1 MNNENEVMEKAP
13 VLTKKDCVKGAIRW
27 SLMAVTTFNY
37 DTQLAPA
44 VVFGI
49 GPLLR
54 KIYKDDDEYVEALNN
69 HYKYFNTMPWLAN
82 IVLGAT
88 LALEDKEGI
97 SSLDAV
103 QNIKVSL
110 MGPLAGIGDTLFW
123 TLLPT
128 IMGSIAGYMALEGN
142 PIGVILWL
150 IVNLI
155 FICIRTQL
163 MWIGYREG
171 TKLITNVGGKLARI
185 TDAASVLGLT
195 VVGALSATV
204 VTALI
209 IGIGNIIVSLGF
221 GVLSGVK
228 LPWIDAT
235 GISHLGLY
243 DWLDTF
249 TGYILLPL
257 GCWLVCV
264 FVAKIW
270 GFKNYEK
277 ELTNDGKYGKL
288 SLYDKILT
296 IVVVHAFMVIVIL
309 NVFGFIQ

>member
-44 VVFGI
+44 VAFGI

-97 SSLDAV
+97 SSMDAV
-103 QNIKVSL
+103 QNIKVSLMEESNANDPEFDTESINSVKVSL

-171 TKLITNVGGKLARI
+171 TKLITKVGSKLARI

-204 VTALI
+204 VTAKTPLAFQM
-209 IGIGNIIVSLGF
+209 GEVNLAVA
-221 GVLSGVK
+221 
-228 LPWIDAT
+228 D
-235 GISHLGLY
+235 
-243 DWLDTF
+243 
-249 TGYILLPL
+249 LL
-257 GCWLVCV
+257 
-264 FVAKIW
+264 
-270 GFKNYEK
+270 
-277 ELTNDGKYGKL
+277 
-288 SLYDKILT
+288 DKIMPSMISVATVLVLYKLLGKKGMKIT
-296 IVVVHAFMVIVIL
+296 TLILIVIIFSMICSAL
-309 NVFGFIQ
+309 GILA

>member
-1 MNNENEVMEKAP
+1 MNNEIEMNAMEKEP

-27 SLMAVTTFNY
+27 SLMAVNTFNY

-54 KIYKDDDEYVEALNN
+54 KIYKDDDDYVEALNN
-69 HYKYFNTMPWLAN
+69 HFKYFNTHPWLAN

-110 MGPLAGIGDTLFW
+110 MGPLAGIGDTLIW

-128 IMGSIAGYMALEGN
+128 ILGSIAGYMALDGN

-150 IVNLI
+150 IINLLLLV
-155 FICIRTQL
+155 FRTQL

-171 TKLITNVGGKLARI
+171 TKLITKVGSRISRI

-204 VTALI
+204 VTATTPLAFQMGEI
-209 IGIGNIIVSLGF
+209 NMAVA
-221 GVLSGVK
+221 
-228 LPWIDAT
+228 D
-235 GISHLGLY
+235 
-243 DWLDTF
+243 
-249 TGYILLPL
+249 LL
-257 GCWLVCV
+257 
-264 FVAKIW
+264 
-270 GFKNYEK
+270 
-277 ELTNDGKYGKL
+277 
-288 SLYDKILT
+288 DKILPCMISVVT
-296 IVVVHAFMVIVIL
+296 IGIMYKLLGMKGMKITRLILLVIIFSMAMVCSALGIL
-309 NVFGFIQ
+309 A

>member
-88 LALEDKEGI
+88 LALE
-97 SSLDAV
+97 
-103 QNIKVSL
+103 
-110 MGPLAGIGDTLFW
+110 
-123 TLLPT
+123 
-128 IMGSIAGYMALEGN
+128 GN

-171 TKLITNVGGKLARI
+171 TKLITKVGSKLARI

-204 VTALI
+204 VTAKTPLAFQM
-209 IGIGNIIVSLGF
+209 GEVNLAVA
-221 GVLSGVK
+221 
-228 LPWIDAT
+228 D
-235 GISHLGLY
+235 
-243 DWLDTF
+243 
-249 TGYILLPL
+249 LL
-257 GCWLVCV
+257 
-264 FVAKIW
+264 
-270 GFKNYEK
+270 
-277 ELTNDGKYGKL
+277 
-288 SLYDKILT
+288 DKIMPSMISVATVLVLYKLLGKKGMKIT
-296 IVVVHAFMVIVIL
+296 TLILIVIIFSMICSAL
-309 NVFGFIQ
+309 GILA

>member
-97 SSLDAV
+97 TSLDAV

-110 MGPLAGIGDTLFW
+110 MGPLAGIGDTFYSGHCFLLSW
-123 TLLPT
+123 APSQDIWLWKATL
-128 IMGSIAGYMALEGN
+128 
-142 PIGVILWL
+142 
-150 IVNLI
+150 
-155 FICIRTQL
+155 
-163 MWIGYREG
+163 
-171 TKLITNVGGKLARI
+171 
-185 TDAASVLGLT
+185 SVLSCG
-195 VVGALSATV
+195 
-204 VTALI
+204 
-209 IGIGNIIVSLGF
+209 SL
-221 GVLSGVK
+221 
-228 LPWIDAT
+228 
-235 GISHLGLY
+235 
-243 DWLDTF
+243 
-249 TGYILLPL
+249 
-257 GCWLVCV
+257 
-264 FVAKIW
+264 
-270 GFKNYEK
+270 
-277 ELTNDGKYGKL
+277 
-288 SLYDKILT
+288 
-296 IVVVHAFMVIVIL
+296 
-309 NVFGFIQ
+309 

>member
-27 SLMAVTTFNY
+27 SLMAITTFNY

-97 SSLDAV
+97 TSLDAV

-155 FICIRTQL
+155 FICIRL
-163 MWIGYREG
+163 F
-171 TKLITNVGGKLARI
+171 
-185 TDAASVLGLT
+185 
-195 VVGALSATV
+195 
-204 VTALI
+204 
-209 IGIGNIIVSLGF
+209 VSLANRASA
-221 GVLSGVK
+221 VLSLKTISRSRLNPLCRRRVTGMVTK
-228 LPWIDAT
+228 SSEAQPRPHRPNARSPSFRRRAAARQKNRSCGGARAKHCRPDDCVPANPWNERFHP
-235 GISHLGLY
+235 S
-243 DWLDTF
+243 
-249 TGYILLPL
+249 PR
-257 GCWLVCV
+257 
-264 FVAKIW
+264 
-270 GFKNYEK
+270 
-277 ELTNDGKYGKL
+277 L
-288 SLYDKILT
+288 S
-296 IVVVHAFMVIVIL
+296 
-309 NVFGFIQ
+309 QR

>member
-97 SSLDAV
+97 TSLDAV

-171 TKLITNVGGKLARI
+171 TKLITNLAVADLLDKI
-185 TDAASVLGLT
+185 MPSMISV
-195 VVGALSATV
+195 ATV
-204 VTALI
+204 LVLYKLLGKKGMKITTLI
-209 IGIGNIIVSLGF
+209 L
-221 GVLSGVK
+221 
-228 LPWIDAT
+228 
-235 GISHLGLY
+235 
-243 DWLDTF
+243 
-249 TGYILLPL
+249 
-257 GCWLVCV
+257 
-264 FVAKIW
+264 
-270 GFKNYEK
+270 
-277 ELTNDGKYGKL
+277 
-288 SLYDKILT
+288 
-296 IVVVHAFMVIVIL
+296 IVIIFSMICSAL
-309 NVFGFIQ
+309 GILA

>member
-27 SLMAVTTFNY
+27 SLMAITTFNY

-97 SSLDAV
+97 TSLDAV

-110 MGPLAGIGDTLFW
+110 MEPLAGIGDTLFW

-171 TKLITNVGGKLARI
+171 TKLITKVGSKLARI

-204 VTALI
+204 VTAKTPLAFQM
-209 IGIGNIIVSLGF
+209 GEVNLAVA
-221 GVLSGVK
+221 
-228 LPWIDAT
+228 D
-235 GISHLGLY
+235 
-243 DWLDTF
+243 
-249 TGYILLPL
+249 LL
-257 GCWLVCV
+257 
-264 FVAKIW
+264 
-270 GFKNYEK
+270 
-277 ELTNDGKYGKL
+277 
-288 SLYDKILT
+288 DKIMPSMISVATVLVLYKLLGKKGMKIT
-296 IVVVHAFMVIVIL
+296 TLILIVIIFSMICSAL
-309 NVFGFIQ
+309 GILA

>member
-1 MNNENEVMEKAP
+1 MNREP
-13 VLTKKDCVKGAIRW
+13 VLTKKDCVKGAVRW

-54 KIYKDDDEYVEALNN
+54 KIYKDDDEYVAALNN
-69 HYKYFNTMPWLAN
+69 HFKYFNTMPWLAN
-82 IVLGAT
+82 LVLGAT

-128 IMGSIAGYMALEGN
+128 VMGSIAGYMALEGN

-150 IVNLI
+150 LTNVI

-163 MWIGYREG
+163 MWVGYNEG
-171 TKLITNVGGKLARI
+171 TKLITKLGSRI
-185 TDAASVLGLT
+185 SRLTDSASILGLT
-195 VVGALSATV
+195 IVGALSATV
-204 VTALI
+204 VTVKTPLEFNMGEI
-209 IGIGNIIVSLGF
+209 NVSLASILDQIF
-221 GVLSGVK
+221 PSMLSVL
-228 LPWIDAT
+228 T
-235 GISHLGLY
+235 
-243 DWLDTF
+243 
-249 TGYILLPL
+249 
-257 GCWLVCV
+257 V
-264 FVAKIW
+264 FVL
-270 GFKNYEK
+270 Y
-277 ELTNDGKYGKL
+277 KL
-288 SLYDKILT
+288 LGRKGMKTTTLIAL
-296 IVVVHAFMVIVIL
+296 VIVFSMICSALGIL
-309 NVFGFIQ
+309 A